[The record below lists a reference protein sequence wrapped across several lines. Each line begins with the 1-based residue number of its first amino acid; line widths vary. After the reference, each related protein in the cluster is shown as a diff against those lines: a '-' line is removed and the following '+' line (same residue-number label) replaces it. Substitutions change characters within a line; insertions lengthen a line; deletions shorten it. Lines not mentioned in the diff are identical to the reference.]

1 MDRAAWW
8 VTVRGVSKSRTRLR
22 DEHFHFTF
30 FHFMLRA
37 AEAGTKQTS
46 LTLKTFFI
54 PQQRHAETG
63 ENMLRKMEVFKV
75 YLLCI

>member
-1 MDRAAWW
+1 
-8 VTVRGVSKSRTRLR
+8 
-22 DEHFHFTF
+22 
-30 FHFMLRA
+30 MLRA

-46 LTLKTFFI
+46 LTLKIFFI

-75 YLLCI
+75 YLIYIDRRGSFDHK